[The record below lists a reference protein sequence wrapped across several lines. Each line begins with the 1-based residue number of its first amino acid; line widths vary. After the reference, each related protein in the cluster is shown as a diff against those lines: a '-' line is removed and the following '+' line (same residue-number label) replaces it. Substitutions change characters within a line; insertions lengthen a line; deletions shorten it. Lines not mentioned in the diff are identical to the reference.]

1 MTDFVQL
8 EEEIQRKII
17 KDRQQDYGDYNEN
30 FSILAEMFTIIL
42 FDKLKKVLEPQDVGH
57 LMMALKLYRCTK
69 NYKADNYDDLSIYTK
84 MTKQIRQNTIAKKDK
99 SE

>member
-57 LMMALKLYRCTK
+57 L
-69 NYKADNYDDLSIYTK
+69 
-84 MTKQIRQNTIAKKDK
+84 
-99 SE
+99 